1 MRNWFQSLLSNS
13 YLCRYTVANVKRR
26 LKLGGLEPHYW
37 PESMRIFFKGEPL
50 KVNPG
55 PYTHAC
61 GLRKVEQ

>member
-1 MRNWFQSLLSNS
+1 
-13 YLCRYTVANVKRR
+13 LCRYTVANVKRR

-50 KVNPG
+50 KVNPA